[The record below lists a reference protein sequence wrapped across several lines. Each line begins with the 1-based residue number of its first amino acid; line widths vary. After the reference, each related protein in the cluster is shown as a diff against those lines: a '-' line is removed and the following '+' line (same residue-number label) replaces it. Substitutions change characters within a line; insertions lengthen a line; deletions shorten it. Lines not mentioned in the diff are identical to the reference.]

1 MMPSTGPSTS
11 AEVRTQRSRPPLPK
25 PPERPWYQRWLW
37 TLGLVGF
44 VGLLLLVAR
53 NTDFNPAALWNGRAR
68 FWAIFSSLFQ
78 PDLTILPEV
87 FTRALETLQ
96 ISVLSV
102 SLGAAVAFP
111 VSFLA
116 AKNIMAVGGAGSVV
130 YYLCRTTINIVRSIP
145 DLFWALVFVA
155 AVGLGPFPGVLALT
169 MFAFG
174 MLGKLFSEAI
184 EAIDPGP
191 VEAVTATGASRT
203 QVVVYAVLPQV
214 IPAFI
219 AHTLYAWEINVR
231 IATVVGMVG
240 AGGLGFLLR
249 TYFSFFQYSSAAT
262 VILVTVVLVMAID
275 FASARIRARII

>member
-1 MMPSTGPSTS
+1 MTSTAPSTS
-11 AEVRTQRSRPPLPK
+11 AEAKGPRRAPVPP
-25 PPERPWYQRWLW
+25 PPERSFIHRLARP
-37 TLGLVGF
+37 LGLVVF
-44 VGLLLLVAR
+44 VVIIAVVAR
-53 NTDFNPAALWNGRAR
+53 NTEFNLTAIWTGRER
-68 FWAIFSSLFQ
+68 FWQIFSSLLA

-87 FTRALETLQ
+87 LQRALETLQ
-96 ISVLSV
+96 ISILSV
-102 SLGAAVAFP
+102 TIGAAFAFP

-116 AKNIMAVGGAGSVV
+116 AKNITALSPMGSVV
-130 YYLCRTTINIVRSIP
+130 YYVCRTAINIVRSIP

-174 MLGKLFSEAI
+174 MLGKLFSESI

-191 VEAVTATGASRT
+191 VEAVTATGASTT
-203 QVVVYAVLPQV
+203 QVIVYAVIPQIV
-214 IPAFI
+214 PYFI

-231 IATVVGMVG
+231 VATIVGMVG

-262 VILVTVVLVMAID
+262 VILVTVVMVMVID
-275 FASARIRARII
+275 FASARIRARIV

>member
-1 MMPSTGPSTS
+1 MTSTKPSTS
-11 AEVRTQRSRPPLPK
+11 VEAPRVLPQ
-25 PPERPWYQRWLW
+25 PPERSLLQRWGWPIGLGAFAILILVVANNTEFNLPAIW
-37 TLGLVGF
+37 T
-44 VGLLLLVAR
+44 
-53 NTDFNPAALWNGRAR
+53 GRVR
-68 FWAIFSSLFQ
+68 FWQIFSSLFT

-87 FTRALETLQ
+87 LQRALETLQ
-96 ISVLSV
+96 ISILSV
-102 SLGAAVAFP
+102 TIGAVLAFP

-116 AKNIMAVGGAGSVV
+116 AKNIMAVGVTGGVV
-130 YYLCRTTINIVRSIP
+130 YYACRTIINIIRSIP

-155 AVGLGPFPGVLALT
+155 SVGLGPFPGVLALT

-184 EAIDPGP
+184 EAIEPGP

-203 QVVVYAVLPQV
+203 QVIVYAVIPQIV
-214 IPAFI
+214 PYFI

-231 IATVVGMVG
+231 VATIVGMVG

-262 VILVTVVLVMAID
+262 VILVTVVMVMAID
-275 FASARIRARII
+275 FASARIRARIV